1 MAPLCSSWM
10 WKVLPRCARQITS
23 RRFRKQIIAWRKDY
37 GRTAIRFVLIVT
49 VAVFAAAN
57 VVASKRQSA
66 AGPDY
71 SPMRVARKRRSS
83 GWLTASCSP
92 TWHNVNAWAVA
103 TDGPDLLIWERIVA
117 VSLHGHRYFFSYGT
131 ATDGG
136 APFTRETLLEIGS
149 CTKTFTTTL
158 FALAINRNQIVPDA
172 SARKYMP
179 SGYTL
184 RAQQLT
190 PLELAD
196 FTSGMWDDPTDL
208 PRAVQPRSIE
218 YYTMK
223 DFLAWA
229 SN

>member
-10 WKVLPRCARQITS
+10 WKVLPRCAREITS

-71 SPMRVARKRRSS
+71 SPMRVARKQRSI

-103 TDGPDLLIWERIVA
+103 TDGPDLLIWERSWRFRCTAIA
-117 VSLHGHRYFFSYGT
+117 TSFHMERLPTGALRSRAKPSWRSAPAPTHSPLCYWRCLST
-131 ATDGG
+131 ATKSSLTLPLKNTCPS
-136 APFTRETLLEIGS
+136 ATR
-149 CTKTFTTTL
+149 
-158 FALAINRNQIVPDA
+158 
-172 SARKYMP
+172 
-179 SGYTL
+179 SG
-184 RAQQLT
+184 
-190 PLELAD
+190 
-196 FTSGMWDDPTDL
+196 
-208 PRAVQPRSIE
+208 RS
-218 YYTMK
+218 
-223 DFLAWA
+223 
-229 SN
+229 S

>member
-10 WKVLPRCARQITS
+10 WKVLPRCAREITS

-37 GRTAIRFVLIVT
+37 GPTAIRFVLIVT

-71 SPMRVARKRRSS
+71 SPMRVARKQRSS

-117 VSLHGHRYFFSYGT
+117 VSLHGHRYFFIWNGYRRGRSVHARSPLGDRLLHQHIHHY
-131 ATDGG
+131 AIG
-136 APFTRETLLEIGS
+136 AAYQRQP
-149 CTKTFTTTL
+149 
-158 FALAINRNQIVPDA
+158 NR
-172 SARKYMP
+172 
-179 SGYTL
+179 L
-184 RAQQLT
+184 
-190 PLELAD
+190 
-196 FTSGMWDDPTDL
+196 
-208 PRAVQPRSIE
+208 
-218 YYTMK
+218 
-223 DFLAWA
+223 
-229 SN
+229 